1 MATKIKITWNGQ
13 GGELDSVTV
22 KPDHNDDNAL
32 TTALMELIRGG
43 IVAPGDSFTVEE
55 IEA

>member
-1 MATKIKITWNGQ
+1 MKKTKVRITWNSI

-22 KPDHNDDNAL
+22 MTVLDDEAL
-32 TTALMELIRGG
+32 TSALMEMIRDG

-55 IEA
+55 VN